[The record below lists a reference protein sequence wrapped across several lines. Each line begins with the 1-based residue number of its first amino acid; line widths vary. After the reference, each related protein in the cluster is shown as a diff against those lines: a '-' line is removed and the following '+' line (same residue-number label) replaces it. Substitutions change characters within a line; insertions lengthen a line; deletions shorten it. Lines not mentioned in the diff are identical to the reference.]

1 MSSIQEPDDMRD
13 EWFTYMTIMDW
24 FCLIWR
30 GRGKEVNLGREG
42 EKRERVEGEGKAI
55 VPHVSHTEKNLL
67 SVKSTL
73 GLAEVNPAMECPQ

>member
-1 MSSIQEPDDMRD
+1 MRSKKRGGGDGKLELLLLTNSPSFYLRHKIQRR
-13 EWFTYMTIMDW
+13 
-24 FCLIWR
+24 R
-30 GRGKEVNLGREG
+30 GAKRRG
-42 EKRERVEGEGKAI
+42 ERVEGEGKAI